1 MTAVSHAA
9 GAADAVSHAAGA
21 APAARLLAE
30 YALALRHEDLSPEVI
45 AAAKAC
51 LIDAVACSIF
61 GSRLPWSRIVAQHAA
76 SISAPGPCRLPGA
89 LEEGLALPAAAMAL
103 GAFSHAFELD
113 SLRKPGAGVHPGA
126 TVALPA
132 LLAAQMTRASG
143 RDLITAIV
151 AGAEVQFRIGKAT
164 LHSPE
169 LIGFHAPG
177 ITGTFGAAAAIGRLM
192 GLSAEQLTN
201 AFGICGSFSGGLL
214 AFAKAGQ
221 GGMMKRLH
229 MGRASEGGAQAV
241 LLAQRGFEAPHAILE
256 GTFGV
261 LDAFCDAN
269 DPTLLTAGLGQG
281 FQLTTL
287 CIKRYACHVMAQA
300 PVELLRDLM
309 AQGGFTGADIAA
321 LKLTVSDKVLS
332 HHAERQPSDL
342 MLAQYSVPFC
352 VALAAFRDPSD
363 PASFSPDALQDEGI
377 ADLTRRIVLEPGKPK
392 GWGIA
397 LELTLADGRR
407 FAGER
412 ESFLG
417 CPDRP
422 FDEAG
427 LAAKFRQLTRGADAG
442 RMEALLQGLA
452 AIESVADCATL

>member
-1 MTAVSHAA
+1 VNVAA
-9 GAADAVSHAAGA
+9 S
-21 APAARLLAE
+21 APAARILAE
-30 YALALRHEDLSPEVI
+30 YALSLRHEDLTPDAI
-45 AAAKAC
+45 AAARAC
-51 LIDAVACSIF
+51 LIDAVACAIF
-61 GSRLPWSRIVAQHAA
+61 GSRLPWSRIVADHVAA
-76 SISAPGPCRLPGA
+76 IAAPGPCRLAGA

-126 TVALPA
+126 NVALPA
-132 LLAAQMTRASG
+132 LIAAQMTGASG

-164 LHSPE
+164 LHTPE
-169 LIGFHAPG
+169 LVGFHAPG
-177 ITGTFGAAAAIGRLM
+177 ITGTFAAATVAGRLL
-192 GLSAEQLTN
+192 GLTPEQLTN
-201 AFGICGSFSGGLL
+201 AYGICGSFSSGLL

-229 MGRASEGGAQAV
+229 MGRASEGGVSAA

-256 GTFGV
+256 GKFGV
-261 LDAFCDAN
+261 LDVFCDGA
-269 DPTLLTAGLGQG
+269 DESLLTAGLGEG

-309 AQGGFTGADIAA
+309 AEGGFSGGDIAK
-321 LKLTVSDKVLS
+321 LRLTVSDKVLS

-363 PASFSPDALQDEGI
+363 PASFSPDALGHPGI
-377 ADLTRRIVLEPGKPK
+377 ADLTKRIEMKPGKPK
-392 GWGIA
+392 GWGTG
-397 LELTLADGRR
+397 LEIVLSDGRR
-407 FAGER
+407 FSGER

-427 LAAKFRQLTRGADAG
+427 LAAKFRQLTREADPT
-442 RMEALLQGLA
+442 RMEKLLARLT